1 MGKRSLV
8 PDAVE
13 HYVSDAITK
22 ETPLQR
28 RLRGD
33 GEAAGGADADRPRP
47 GGADGVPDPA
57 DRARWALEIGVFT
70 GYSSLAVA
78 SALPDDGQLIA
89 CDVSEEWTR
98 IARRYW
104 DEAGVAGKIELRL
117 GPALDTL
124 AALRRDGAD
133 ESFDFAFID
142 ADKENNDAYYE
153 ACLRL
158 VRPGGLIAVDNTIWG
173 GRVADPAVHDAET
186 TAIRALNL
194 KMRDDARVEAV
205 LLTVGDGVM
214 LARKRPVV
222 A

>member
-1 MGKRSLV
+1 MAFLIRLIG
-8 PDAVE
+8 A
-13 HYVSDAITK
+13 
-22 ETPLQR
+22 R
-28 RLRGD
+28 R
-33 GEAAGGADADRPRP
+33 
-47 GGADGVPDPA
+47 
-57 DRARWALEIGVFT
+57 ALEIGVFT

-78 SALPDDGQLIA
+78 SALPDDGRLIA

-124 AALRRDGAD
+124 AALRRDGAG

-186 TAIRALNL
+186 AAIRALNL
-194 KMRDDARVEAV
+194 EIARRCARGSGPSDGGRRRDAGAQTAGRRLTRSTREAGCIRATEV
-205 LLTVGDGVM
+205 HAWRRL
-214 LARKRPVV
+214 
-222 A
+222 